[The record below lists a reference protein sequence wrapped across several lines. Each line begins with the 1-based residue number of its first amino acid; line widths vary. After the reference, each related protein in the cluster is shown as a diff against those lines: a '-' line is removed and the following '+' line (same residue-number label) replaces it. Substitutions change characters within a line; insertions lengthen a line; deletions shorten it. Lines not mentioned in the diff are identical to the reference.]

1 MVGVVDPCPGLTD
14 HSDDRRSPEG
24 RWVISVRIP
33 SLDPA
38 SPEVVTSVGNGGII
52 ICSWVPDACQ
62 CQ

>member
-1 MVGVVDPCPGLTD
+1 
-14 HSDDRRSPEG
+14 
-24 RWVISVRIP
+24 VISVRIP

-38 SPEVVTSVGNGGII
+38 SPEVVTSVGNGGMI